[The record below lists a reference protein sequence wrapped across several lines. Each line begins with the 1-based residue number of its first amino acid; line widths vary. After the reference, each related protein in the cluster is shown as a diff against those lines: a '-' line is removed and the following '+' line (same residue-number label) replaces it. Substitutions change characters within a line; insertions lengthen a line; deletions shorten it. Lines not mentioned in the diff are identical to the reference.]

1 MQSAIASGTMA
12 EMDNRIPGQYT
23 ADKERSSL
31 PYYNKLVRDRIP
43 DIIEASGKKC
53 TTAVLGDAEY
63 LKQLEKKLSEEW
75 NEYLTSKDVCAQVE
89 ELADILEVI
98 YAIAEAKGVTIEE
111 LEAIRAKKAEERGA
125 FKERILLEWVED

>member
-1 MQSAIASGTMA
+1 M
-12 EMDNRIPGQYT
+12 
-23 ADKERSSL
+23 
-31 PYYNKLVRDRIP
+31 
-43 DIIEASGKKC
+43 
-53 TTAVLGDAEY
+53 
-63 LKQLEKKLSEEW
+63 
-75 NEYLTSKDVCAQVE
+75 CAQVE

>member
-1 MQSAIASGTMA
+1 M
-12 EMDNRIPGQYT
+12 
-23 ADKERSSL
+23 

-43 DIIEASGKKC
+43 DIIKASDKKC
-53 TTAVLGDAEY
+53 VTAVLAESEY
-63 LKQLEKKLSEEW
+63 LTHLETKLSEERD
-75 NEYLTSKDVCAQVE
+75 EYLASKDIHSQIE

-125 FKERILLEWVED
+125 FKERILLKWVED